1 MDKRGYVRIAPDYVL
16 RGWQGLPYTLVRR
29 DGSMPGFM
37 TYDVFRT
44 VQFCNGHFK
53 VSSPVFLGARRKH
66 LEELDKIDGE
76 ALFEATVASAAAEV
90 GLPFTYEEFKEQANG
105 RELDDAELEAVAG
118 GGGECALIGF
128 TDDAECECSKSGQVC
143 AFLGITF

>member
-1 MDKRGYVRIAPDYVL
+1 MARENVAKFEEKIRTDKAL
-16 RGWQGLPYTLVRR
+16 QA
-29 DGSMPGFM
+29 
-37 TYDVFRT
+37 
-44 VQFCNGHFK
+44 K
-53 VSSPVFLGARRKH
+53 VK
-66 LEELDKIDGE
+66 ELSVAWAGDKIDGE

-90 GLPFTYEEFKEQANG
+90 GLPFTYEELKEQANG